1 MIINTENFT
10 ALVALSTSPLALM
23 PSFTARQFYDVMD
36 DNRRSQLDKF
46 RDMGVIK
53 VAEKEVFSLVLDDS
67 WGSRTYNEPIEGLSY
82 EVFMAL
88 PEAVRD
94 RLDVKVEQRV
104 RYHYEV
110 DRKEVGNILRNMQT
124 ELMKCV
130 QEVNTLLAKAVV

>member
-23 PSFTARQFYDVMD
+23 PSFTAREF
-36 DNRRSQLDKF
+36 NELIGSRSRLNQF

-67 WGSRTYNEPIEGLSY
+67 WSSRTYNEPIEGLSY
-82 EVFMAL
+82 EVFMGL
-88 PEAVRD
+88 PEAVQE

-110 DRKEVGNILRNMQT
+110 DRKEVGNILRNMQA